1 MPIIKKGKE
10 EEEEG
15 NMYLEKFIFL
25 ATYNNQWSNIKFIIL
40 QSKKYNTHNNIHQPK
55 FLSCFFILFSHD
67 FKHII
72 VNINYLCPACYRGEF
87 RTKKIRK
94 KAGIAHSA
102 VLYIYFLC
110 KGDGQTQEYSIRKH
124 CSLDS
129 STEKTLIKIKLL
141 SKG

>member
-110 KGDGQTQEYSIRKH
+110 KGDGQTQEYSI
-124 CSLDS
+124 SW
-129 STEKTLIKIKLL
+129 TPLL
-141 SKG
+141 KRH